1 MFLIVSAPTQTDL
14 ALAATVRRMRVER
27 GDTQEDLA
35 HRAGLTVAAFA
46 RIERGH
52 ANPTWTTVRRIA
64 TALEVSLAGL
74 AEAVERHKPHG

>member
-14 ALAATVRRMRVER
+14 ALASTVRRMRIER

-64 TALEVSLAGL
+64 GALEVSLATF
-74 AEAVERHKPHG
+74 AEAVERAKPRG

>member
-14 ALAATVRRMRVER
+14 ALAATVRRMRIER
-27 GDTQEDLA
+27 GETQEDLA

-64 TALEVSLAGL
+64 VALEVSLATL
-74 AEAVERHKPHG
+74 AEAVERDKPRS